1 MGQNRP
7 LLMRQALAAFARM
20 RLGAS
25 LAMLALALQC
35 FVIQTHVDGLA
46 RVAPAH
52 VEASVSAHAS
62 QSAPATLCLICQQAA
77 LGRTATLAAPPAIQ
91 LVEHTLFTAN
101 APLPLP
107 VLETRPSRPWQSR
120 APPLSA

>member
-7 LLMRQALAAFARM
+7 LLLRQVRAAFTRL
-20 RLGAS
+20 RLGAV
-25 LAMLALALQC
+25 LAMLALTLQC

-46 RVAPAH
+46 YAAP
-52 VEASVSAHAS
+52 VQVSATAHAS
-62 QSAPATLCLICQQAA
+62 KSPPAVVCLICQQAA
-77 LGRTATLAAPPAIQ
+77 LGRTATLAAPPAIH
-91 LVEHTLFTAN
+91 LVEHTLFLAN

-107 VLETRPSRPWQSR
+107 VLETRPHRPWQSR